1 VFLTANL
8 IIENDKGA
16 NIIHHAG
23 NTLGFTAHMMF
34 LPKNNIGLVV
44 LSNASGVNG
53 FREAMKQK
61 LLEVFLGAQPK
72 ADET

>member
-1 VFLTANL
+1 
-8 IIENDKGA
+8 
-16 NIIHHAG
+16 
-23 NTLGFTAHMMF
+23 MMF